1 MSEALIFSIEEFSVF
16 DGPGIRTTVFLKGC
30 PLRCE
35 WCHNPEGQSF
45 SNSIVRSTNGCVGCG
60 ECLRRGETVDGIFTF
75 TERSIANCPQNLLR
89 YAAKKYTAEE
99 LCDKL
104 SKNFAILN
112 GSGGGITFSGGE
124 PLANYEFLLEC
135 LALTKGKVNRAVQ
148 TSGYASQEVFR
159 SVLWEC
165 DYMLYDLKLADE
177 ELHKRYTGV
186 SNEKILRN
194 FATLSKSDKPFVVR
208 MPMIPTVTDTDENI
222 RGIAE
227 IVAKNGVKYI
237 ELLPYNKLAGA
248 KYPLVGREYCPS
260 FDGNVEP
267 QMRIELFAE
276 YGIKAVKM

>member
-1 MSEALIFSIEEFSVF
+1 MKEALVFSIEEFSVF
-16 DGPGIRTTVFLKGC
+16 DGPGIRTTVFLMGC

-60 ECLRRGETVDGIFTF
+60 ECLRRGESVDGKFTF

-99 LCDKL
+99 LCEKL
-104 SKNFAILN
+104 AKNFAVLN
-112 GSGGGITFSGGE
+112 RSGGGITFSGGE

-135 LALTKGKVNRAVQ
+135 LDLTKGKVNRAVQ
-148 TSGYASQEVFR
+148 TCGFASPEVFE
-159 SVLWEC
+159 SVLGAC
-165 DYMLYDLKLADE
+165 DYMLFDIKLASDD
-177 ELHKRYTGV
+177 LHKRYTGV
-186 SNEKILRN
+186 SNTNILKN
-194 FATLSKSDKPFVVR
+194 FATLASSGRSFVVR
-208 MPMIPTVTDTDENI
+208 VPMIPTVTDTEENI
-222 RGIAE
+222 HGICA
-227 IVAKNGVKYI
+227 ILLNNGVKYV

-260 FDGNVEP
+260 FDGSTEP
-267 QMRIELFAE
+267 QMRFEIFEK